1 MPWMVPVSF
10 LPCWNIIINSIQ
22 FMFNLSTSL
31 LLNTIPIKGQTDIVF
46 PSKCINT
53 GLTSQ
58 LFLSVW
64 ENMQFQKQSLAMD
77 NVEGQLLGEAFSF
90 QWGLKCFCLWN
101 EKFLQ
106 MLGDYIP
113 LFIFKQEKIS
123 TQILKE
129 IGWPGGFFSRH
140 RLKARH
146 QKRFQAIGP
155 YWWTPPRLRKSL

>member
-1 MPWMVPVSF
+1 
-10 LPCWNIIINSIQ
+10 
-22 FMFNLSTSL
+22 
-31 LLNTIPIKGQTDIVF
+31 
-46 PSKCINT
+46 
-53 GLTSQ
+53 
-58 LFLSVW
+58 
-64 ENMQFQKQSLAMD
+64 MD

-101 EKFLQ
+101 EKFLK

-146 QKRFQAIGP
+146 QKRFYAIGP
-155 YWWTPPRLRKSL
+155 YWWTPPRLRKSLWIGEYPVGTHPPLFDTFPYSRGTDQSKSLSLNSIPLSYFFPVLPFPCTSLTSIPRT